1 MRSRVHGFVM
11 VLTLVV
17 SALLVACGD
26 QPAPVSVSPTV
37 AAPPASTAASPTD
50 APVPPPASAVPP
62 PTATTAPAMAP
73 TEPAMAPTE
82 PAMAP
87 TELAMA
93 PTEPAMAPTEPA
105 MAPTEPAMAPTEP
118 AMAPTGVMM
127 EADPEDVV
135 SIILNGDNASGQ
147 SGWAALT
154 AKGDQTEVVLS
165 LPSGDLETEKV
176 HIHSGSCG
184 ADTLGGVEHGLT
196 SFVDGSGF
204 SVTTVDAPW
213 SSLRTG
219 NFAINSHKKGEPGV
233 YTSCGN
239 IPAGQVE
246 TLSIILK
253 EENGSGQTGSATLT
267 AKGDQTEVVLSLP
280 SGNLETELVHIHAGC
295 CGADTLGGVEHG
307 LTRFVDGSG
316 FSVTTVDAP
325 LSSLRTGDFAVN
337 SHKKGEPGVY
347 TSCGNIPTE
356 AEALTI
362 AVDAENESG
371 QSGWATLT
379 ARGDKPMLSCI
390 SLRALWQ
397 PSWCTSTR
405 AGAARTLW
413 AGWSTA

>member
-1 MRSRVHGFVM
+1 
-11 VLTLVV
+11 
-17 SALLVACGD
+17 
-26 QPAPVSVSPTV
+26 
-37 AAPPASTAASPTD
+37 
-50 APVPPPASAVPP
+50 
-62 PTATTAPAMAP
+62 
-73 TEPAMAPTE
+73 
-82 PAMAP
+82 MAP
-87 TELAMA
+87 TEL
-93 PTEPAMAPTEPA
+93 AMAPTEPA

-135 SIILNGDNASGQ
+135 SIILNEDNASGQ

-176 HIHSGSCG
+176 HIYSGSCG

-239 IPAGQVE
+239 IP
-246 TLSIILK
+246 
-253 EENGSGQTGSATLT
+253 
-267 AKGDQTEVVLSLP
+267 
-280 SGNLETELVHIHAGC
+280 
-295 CGADTLGGVEHG
+295 
-307 LTRFVDGSG
+307 
-316 FSVTTVDAP
+316 
-325 LSSLRTGDFAVN
+325 
-337 SHKKGEPGVY
+337 
-347 TSCGNIPTE
+347 TE

-379 ARGDKPMLSCI
+379 ARGDQTDVVVYIAPGALATELVHIHSGRCGADTLGGVEHGLTSFIDGSGVSATTVDAPLSG
-390 SLRALWQ
+390 LRTGGFAINSHKKGEPGVYTSCGNIPAGQVETLSALPHFW
-397 PSWCTSTR
+397 
-405 AGAARTLW
+405 
-413 AGWSTA
+413 